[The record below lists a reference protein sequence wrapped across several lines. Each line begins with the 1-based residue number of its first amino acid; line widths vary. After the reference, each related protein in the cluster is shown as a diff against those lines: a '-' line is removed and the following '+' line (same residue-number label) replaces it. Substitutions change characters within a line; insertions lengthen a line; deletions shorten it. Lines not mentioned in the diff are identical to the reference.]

1 MVVIDCCKFTW
12 LTFGLCFLI
21 IDCMSLS
28 DWWMLIT
35 IIVAICK
42 WMLITIIL
50 FHCFVC
56 WYVATSFSNIIKIDA
71 LDSIFQLVLAA
82 TINSKN
88 HNNEVLSDLLI
99 SFLAA
104 LFTTEK
110 EKKIDPLVTFRI
122 NNASKNLTI
131 ILPCW

>member
-1 MVVIDCCKFTW
+1 
-12 LTFGLCFLI
+12 
-21 IDCMSLS
+21 
-28 DWWMLIT
+28 
-35 IIVAICK
+35 
-42 WMLITIIL
+42 
-50 FHCFVC
+50 
-56 WYVATSFSNIIKIDA
+56 VATSFSNIIKIDA

-110 EKKIDPLVTFRI
+110 ENKIDPLVTFRI